1 MARAIADRSP
11 IRDHRIVVP
20 ELPEVETLVRQ
31 LRPLIVGRRIIGATL
46 THDNLLDG
54 VTKRVLLRALP
65 GLEITAVERR
75 AKHALVWMGDRVLAV
90 QPGMSGS
97 LLRFRRPLTAEQ
109 QQYAVLRCHLDDGSW
124 LVYRDVRRIGTIRWL
139 EAPGWDAYAARLGPE
154 PLDAAFTAADFADR
168 LGRSTAAIKKV
179 LMNQRVVVG
188 VGNIYA
194 NEALFAAG
202 IRPSRRANQVARK
215 RLQALHGEVR
225 RILLAAI
232 VGEGSTIRDY
242 VSSAGEAGRFQR
254 SLAVYGRGGEPC
266 RTCGMPLSSTH
277 AIDNRATVYC
287 RGCQK

>member
-1 MARAIADRSP
+1 M
-11 IRDHRIVVP
+11 P

-31 LRPLIVGRRIIGATL
+31 LRPLIVGRRILGATL
-46 THDNLLDG
+46 SHDNILDG
-54 VTKRVLLRALP
+54 VTKRTLLRALP
-65 GLEITAVERR
+65 GRQITAVERR

-97 LLRFRRPLTAEQ
+97 LLRFSRALTAAQ
-109 QQYAVLRCHLDDGSW
+109 QDYAVLRCQLDDGSW

-139 EAPGWDAYAARLGPE
+139 DASGWDAYAARLGPE
-154 PLDAAFTAADFADR
+154 PLDPEFTAEEFASR
-168 LGRSTAAIKKV
+168 LGNSTAAIKKA

-202 IRPSRRANQVARK
+202 IRPSRRAHQVARK

-225 RILLAAI
+225 RILAAAI
-232 VGEGSTIRDY
+232 ASEGSTIRDY
-242 VSSAGEAGRFQR
+242 RSSAGEAGSFQDQ
-254 SLAVYGRGGEPC
+254 LYVYGRGGAPC
-266 RTCGMPLSSTH
+266 RSCGASLTSTH

-287 RGCQK
+287 KMCQK